1 MPRNEVRRR
10 GGRGLRALSALGALL
25 LAVVLACTPPADDGA
40 GQDALPAETASPASV
55 STRTLDPTPT
65 ASPTTTPV
73 PATPPVPTQAT
84 TTTPAS
90 TTTTPAPTSPATPT
104 RTPTATATPT
114 PAATRVATATAI
126 PTAAATATTVTLSL
140 DGIAVAPER
149 CDGYDRDHFA
159 SYNARALRDRWDADD
174 GAADGVITGWYTGLR
189 LANSGQAVHV
199 EHVVALKEAWCS
211 GYRAPPLGNWP
222 TNLRPA
228 QAALNIS
235 KSARDPAE
243 WDRPDLPGWCRYLA
257 LHVQVKREL
266 GMTADRA
273 ELDYIARSWAAGCG
287 DAVDTPAAG
296 QTPAPTATPVPTAG
310 AAYSGP
316 QPARTCGAFGW
327 RVDRRTHPNLYAALS
342 ALGMRDGNSDGIM
355 CNAERAY
362 SGPDYPA
369 TPAPAPTATPVP
381 TAEAAYS
388 GPQPART
395 CGAFG
400 WRVDRRTHPNLY
412 AALSALGMRDGNSDG
427 IMCNAERRTA
437 APTTPRREPRPG
449 ESATARRR
457 SGDGASLPQ
466 ASDLRVVDAVL
477 V

>member
-1 MPRNEVRRR
+1 MIRHGHARRWLLLLFGAIACALFGAGIVLVTGVGLAQGGGAEVRITAMRH
-10 GGRGLRALSALGALL
+10 
-25 LAVVLACTPPADDGA
+25 DDGRIEFALQERA
-40 GQDALPAETASPASV
+40 GEGWSDRLLPRSRFFPASGREGRWLV
-55 STRTLDPTPT
+55 STPLTVGPLEVTAVSTPT
-65 ASPTTTPV
+65 V
-73 PATPPVPTQAT
+73 
-84 TTTPAS
+84 
-90 TTTTPAPTSPATPT
+90 AP
-104 RTPTATATPT
+104 
-114 PAATRVATATAI
+114 
-126 PTAAATATTVTLSL
+126 AATATHAATATVEPPPSALSL
-140 DGIAVAPER
+140 AGIVVAPER

-211 GYRAPPLGNWP
+211 GYREPSLGNWP

-273 ELDYIARSWAAGCG
+273 EFDYIARSWAAGCG
-287 DAVDTPAAG
+287 DAAAVPAA
-296 QTPAPTATPVPTAG
+296 QPTSAP
-310 AAYSGP
+310 
-316 QPARTCGAFGW
+316 
-327 RVDRRTHPNLYAALS
+327 
-342 ALGMRDGNSDGIM
+342 
-355 CNAERAY
+355 
-362 SGPDYPA
+362 
-369 TPAPAPTATPVP
+369 PAPAPTPTP

-427 IMCNAERRTA
+427 IMCNAERAYRGLDYPA
-437 APTTPRREPRPG
+437 
-449 ESATARRR
+449 
-457 SGDGASLPQ
+457 Q
-466 ASDLRVVDAVL
+466 
-477 V
+477 

>member
-1 MPRNEVRRR
+1 MSRNEVRRR
-10 GGRGLRALSALGALL
+10 GGLGLRALGALL
-25 LAVVLACTPPADDGA
+25 LAVVLACTPPADE
-40 GQDALPAETASPASV
+40 DAARDASPAETTSPALAP
-55 STRTLDPTPT
+55 TRTPEPTPT
-65 ASPTTTPV
+65 ATATAAPTL
-73 PATPPVPTQAT
+73 AAT
-84 TTTPAS
+84 TTQAPITSP
-90 TTTTPAPTSPATPT
+90 TPAPTATPT
-104 RTPTATATPT
+104 RTSTATATPT
-114 PAATRVATATAI
+114 PTATRVATATAT
-126 PTAAATATTVTLSL
+126 PTAAANATTVTLSL

-211 GYRAPPLGNWP
+211 GYREPSLGNWP

-243 WDRPDLPGWCRYLA
+243 WDRPDLHGWCRYLA

-273 ELDYIARSWAAGCG
+273 EVDYIARSWAAGCG
-287 DAVDTPAAG
+287 DAAAVPAAE
-296 QTPAPTATPVPTAG
+296 PM
-310 AAYSGP
+310 
-316 QPARTCGAFGW
+316 
-327 RVDRRTHPNLYAALS
+327 S
-342 ALGMRDGNSDGIM
+342 A
-355 CNAERAY
+355 
-362 SGPDYPA
+362 
-369 TPAPAPTATPVP
+369 PAPAATPTP

-427 IMCNAERRTA
+427 IMCNAERAYRGLDYPA
-437 APTTPRREPRPG
+437 
-449 ESATARRR
+449 
-457 SGDGASLPQ
+457 Q
-466 ASDLRVVDAVL
+466 
-477 V
+477 

>member
-1 MPRNEVRRR
+1 MSRSGVCRR
-10 GGRGLRALSALGALL
+10 GGLGLRALGALL
-25 LAVVLACTPPADDGA
+25 LAVVLACTPPADE
-40 GQDALPAETASPASV
+40 DAARDASPTETTSPALAP
-55 STRTLDPTPT
+55 TRTPEPTPT
-65 ASPTTTPV
+65 ATATAAPTR
-73 PATPPVPTQAT
+73 AAT
-84 TTTPAS
+84 TTQAPITSP
-90 TTTTPAPTSPATPT
+90 TPAPTATPT
-104 RTPTATATPT
+104 RTSTATATPT
-114 PAATRVATATAI
+114 PTATRVATATAT
-126 PTAAATATTVTLSL
+126 PTAAANATTVTLSL

-211 GYRAPPLGNWP
+211 GYREPSLGNWP

-273 ELDYIARSWAAGCG
+273 EFDYIAGSWAAGCG
-287 DAVDTPAAG
+287 DAVAVPAAAPTS
-296 QTPAPTATPVPTAG
+296 TPAPTATPTPTAG

-355 CNAERAY
+355 CNAESVYR
-362 SGPDYPA
+362 GPDYPA
-369 TPAPAPTATPVP
+369 PSQPTARGLLPP
-381 TAEAAYS
+381 RAAH
-388 GPQPART
+388 
-395 CGAFG
+395 C
-400 WRVDRRTHPNLY
+400 
-412 AALSALGMRDGNSDG
+412 
-427 IMCNAERRTA
+427 
-437 APTTPRREPRPG
+437 
-449 ESATARRR
+449 
-457 SGDGASLPQ
+457 DGAHSRRLASLG
-466 ASDLRVVDAVL
+466 VVDAVL
-477 V
+477 ACHLLGVAGGISYAAPAVHDGHIGPHVMPASRQGLTSPVLRYLTGGVGGTNGPWRC

>member
-10 GGRGLRALSALGALL
+10 GGRGLRALSALGVLL
-25 LAVVLACTPPADDGA
+25 LAVVLACTPPADE
-40 GQDALPAETASPASV
+40 DAARDASPAETTSPAS
-55 STRTLDPTPT
+55 
-65 ASPTTTPV
+65 
-73 PATPPVPTQAT
+73 
-84 TTTPAS
+84 
-90 TTTTPAPTSPATPT
+90 AP

-114 PAATRVATATAI
+114 PAATRVATAPATAA
-126 PTAAATATTVTLSL
+126 AAATATTVTLSL

-159 SYNARALRDRWDADD
+159 SYNTRALRDRWDAED

-211 GYRAPPLGNWP
+211 GYREPSLGNWP

-243 WDRPDLPGWCRYLA
+243 WDRPDLPGWCRYLG

-287 DAVDTPAAG
+287 DAVAAPAAAS
-296 QTPAPTATPVPTAG
+296 TPTSTTTATPVPTAG

-355 CNAERAY
+355 CNAESAY
-362 SGPDYPA
+362 RGPDYTATPA
-369 TPAPAPTATPVP
+369 PAPAPTATAVP
-381 TAEAAYS
+381 TAGAAYSGPQPARTCGAFGWRVNRRTHPNLYAALSALGMRDGNSDGIMCNAERAYRGPDYTATPAPAPAPTATAVPTAGAAYS

-427 IMCNAERRTA
+427 IMCNAESAYRGPDYP
-437 APTTPRREPRPG
+437 AP
-449 ESATARRR
+449 
-457 SGDGASLPQ
+457 
-466 ASDLRVVDAVL
+466 
-477 V
+477 